1 MKKQGKI
8 LLTNVNADKN
18 REQSIREY
26 QNIMAAALL
35 NYSTIKLSM
44 NLFTM
49 YEMSEEISLSSR
61 EEIEDYI
68 DRIAT
73 AIRELYVEE
82 KVSVDTINMIIES
95 RDKITERMGILT
107 SFTDSLEIYEYIINR
122 QEAEFSDTSDREIN
136 TQELAERMYEFV
148 FSGDQNDKLL
158 INSRI
163 QEIVAQLPVRMTNAR
178 FFDIIGNSMSIYRG
192 GEKSSVDG
200 FRDAIREA
208 SMLGRPEGFTTA
220 FPEIYEIFKEFE
232 NTDYKNFTEDDY
244 KKLSK
249 SLMDITDII
258 QDYVSSFLMISE
270 IINDVLISLYTN
282 DFADKSYLK
291 KPFEV
296 SKKILSE
303 IISAE
308 DIYAASD
315 SFDSLFVEIEGE
327 QENAYDV
334 VLSLES
340 GFEELY
346 DGYYDSYTD
355 EIKNR
360 FDLLYK
366 ADRLTSS
373 SLYMDIDTPR
383 SEITVVS
390 DEADEAYIEKLKSE
404 LEAELTEHFKNVS
417 RPLKR
422 SIMAKVLSLMP
433 VFFNSP
439 QEIKEYFEF
448 ALNSCANKNEIIA
461 VNDLF
466 EGML

>member
-8 LLTNVNADKN
+8 LLTNINADKD
-18 REQSIREY
+18 REQSLREY
-26 QNIMAAALL
+26 QSLMAASLL

-49 YEMSEEISLSSR
+49 YEMSEEVSLSSR

-73 AIRELYVEE
+73 AIRELYVEDGN
-82 KVSVDTINMIIES
+82 VSKDTISMITEA

-122 QEAEFSDTSDREIN
+122 KEAEFNEDKREIN

-148 FSGDQNDKLL
+148 FSGDKNDKLL

-192 GEKSSVDG
+192 GEKSSVDS
-200 FRDAIREA
+200 FKDAIRDA

-220 FPEIYEIFKEFE
+220 FPEVYEIFKDFE
-232 NTDYKNFTEDDY
+232 NTDYKNFTEDDF
-244 KKLSK
+244 KKLSD
-249 SLMDITDII
+249 SLMQITDII
-258 QDYVSSFLMISE
+258 QDYVSNFLMISE
-270 IINDVLISLYTN
+270 IINDLLISLYTYS
-282 DFADKSYLK
+282 FADKSYLK
-291 KPFEV
+291 DAFDV
-296 SKKILSE
+296 SKTILGE

-315 SFDSLFVEIEGE
+315 NFDSLFAKIEGE
-327 QENAYDV
+327 QENAYDE
-334 VLSLES
+334 VLSLEA

-346 DGYYDSYTD
+346 DSYYEVYDD

-360 FDLLYK
+360 FDILYK
-366 ADRLTSS
+366 SDKLTSS

-383 SEITVVS
+383 SEITVIS

-404 LEAELTEHFKNVS
+404 LEAELTEHFKKIS
-417 RPLKR
+417 RLEKR

-448 ALNSCANKNEIIA
+448 ALNSCANKDELVA

>member
-8 LLTNVNADKN
+8 LLTNIQADKD
-18 REQSIREY
+18 REESLRSYQSL
-26 QNIMAAALL
+26 MAAALL

-49 YEMSEEISLSSR
+49 YEMSEEVSLSSR

-73 AIRELYVEE
+73 AIRELYVEDGN
-82 KVSVDTINMIIES
+82 VSEDTISMITEA

-122 QEAEFSDTSDREIN
+122 KEAEFNEDKREIN

-148 FSGDQNDKLL
+148 FSGDKNDKLL

-192 GEKSSVDG
+192 GEKSSVDS
-200 FRDAIREA
+200 FKDAIRDA

-220 FPEIYEIFKEFE
+220 FPEVYEIFKDFE
-232 NTDYKNFTEDDY
+232 NTDYKNFTEDDF
-244 KKLSK
+244 KKLSD
-249 SLMDITDII
+249 SLMQITDII
-258 QDYVSSFLMISE
+258 QDYVSNFLMISE
-270 IINDVLISLYTN
+270 IINDLLISLYTYS
-282 DFADKSYLK
+282 FADKSYLK
-291 KPFEV
+291 DAFDV
-296 SKKILSE
+296 SKTILGE

-315 SFDSLFVEIEGE
+315 NFDSLFAKIEGE
-327 QENAYDV
+327 QENAYDE
-334 VLSLES
+334 VLSLEA

-346 DGYYDSYTD
+346 DSYYEVYDD

-366 ADRLTSS
+366 SDKLTSS

-404 LEAELTEHFKNVS
+404 LEAELTEHFKKIS
-417 RPLKR
+417 RLEKR

-448 ALNSCANKNEIIA
+448 ALNSCANKDELVA

>member
-8 LLTNVNADKN
+8 LLTNINADKD
-18 REQSIREY
+18 REQSLREY
-26 QNIMAAALL
+26 QSLMAASLL

-49 YEMSEEISLSSR
+49 YEMSEEVSLSSR

-73 AIRELYVEE
+73 AIRELYVEDGN
-82 KVSVDTINMIIES
+82 VSKDTISMITEA

-122 QEAEFSDTSDREIN
+122 KEAEFNEDKREIN

-148 FSGDQNDKLL
+148 FSGDKNDKLL

-192 GEKSSVDG
+192 GEKSSVDS
-200 FRDAIREA
+200 FKDAIRDA

-220 FPEIYEIFKEFE
+220 FPEVYEIFKDFE
-232 NTDYKNFTEDDY
+232 NTDYKNFTEDDF
-244 KKLSK
+244 KKLSD
-249 SLMDITDII
+249 SLMQITDII
-258 QDYVSSFLMISE
+258 QDYVSNFLMISE
-270 IINDVLISLYTN
+270 IINDLLISLYTYS
-282 DFADKSYLK
+282 FADKSYLK
-291 KPFEV
+291 DAFDV
-296 SKKILSE
+296 SKTILGE

-315 SFDSLFVEIEGE
+315 NFDSLFAKIEGE
-327 QENAYDV
+327 QENAYDE
-334 VLSLES
+334 VLSLEA

-346 DGYYDSYTD
+346 DSYYEVYDD

-360 FDLLYK
+360 FDILYK
-366 ADRLTSS
+366 SDKLTSS

-404 LEAELTEHFKNVS
+404 LEAELTEHFKKIS
-417 RPLKR
+417 RLEKR

-448 ALNSCANKNEIIA
+448 ALNSCANKDELVA